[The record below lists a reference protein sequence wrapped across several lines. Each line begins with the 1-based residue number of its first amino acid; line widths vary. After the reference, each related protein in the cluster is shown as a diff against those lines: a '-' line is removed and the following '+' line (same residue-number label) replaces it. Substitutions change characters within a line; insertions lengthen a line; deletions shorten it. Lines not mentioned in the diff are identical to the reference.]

1 MERVTLVEHIILS
14 QEAIPHA
21 TGELSRILARL
32 SLAGR
37 MLAVEIMRAGFA
49 DKLGYTG
56 EINVQG
62 EEVRT
67 LDETANDVFVRV
79 FRTMDLISSVA
90 SEEMEGAHNYETGS
104 RGKYVVFFD
113 PLDGSSNVD
122 VNGSLGSIF
131 SIHRRR
137 STSGVA
143 STADLL
149 QAGTDQVV
157 AGYVLYGPTT
167 IFVYTAGD
175 SVNCFTLDRS
185 IGEFFLTHAGLKIP
199 NGTGSYSVNEANEAK
214 WQEPVRRIVQDFR
227 TQKSSCGKRSARY
240 VGALVADFHRLLMK
254 GGVYMYPGETKKPDG
269 KLRLLYEAAPLAM
282 IAEVAGGAAIDGR
295 QRVLEIQPKELHQ
308 RTPLFIG
315 SRADVEE
322 IRKALA

>member
-1 MERVTLVEHIILS
+1 
-14 QEAIPHA
+14 
-21 TGELSRILARL
+21 
-32 SLAGR
+32 
-37 MLAVEIMRAGFA
+37 
-49 DKLGYTG
+49 
-56 EINVQG
+56 
-62 EEVRT
+62 
-67 LDETANDVFVRV
+67 
-79 FRTMDLISSVA
+79 
-90 SEEMEGAHNYETGS
+90 
-104 RGKYVVFFD
+104 
-113 PLDGSSNVD
+113 VD

-137 STSGVA
+137 STSGAA

-214 WQEPVRRIVQDFR
+214 WQEPVRRVVQDFR

-282 IAEVAGGAAIDGR
+282 IAEIAGGAAIDGR
-295 QRVLEIQPKELHQ
+295 QRILEIQPKELHQ